1 MSRTGSFPLRR
12 IRRLA
17 LTASATLLIA
27 GAGHASDT
35 AVSPSAQTG
44 VAVTRA
50 GTANLNLLSAPR
62 SGTPKVP
69 VVSMGRGSWICSP
82 AGFGRRSR
90 CYRN

>member
-12 IRRLA
+12 IRHLV
-17 LTASATLLIA
+17 LSTSAALLIA
-27 GAGHASDT
+27 GAGHAADT
-35 AVSPSAQTG
+35 AVTPSAQTG

-50 GTANLNLLSAPR
+50 ATATLNLLSAPSR
-62 SGTPKVP
+62 GTPKVP